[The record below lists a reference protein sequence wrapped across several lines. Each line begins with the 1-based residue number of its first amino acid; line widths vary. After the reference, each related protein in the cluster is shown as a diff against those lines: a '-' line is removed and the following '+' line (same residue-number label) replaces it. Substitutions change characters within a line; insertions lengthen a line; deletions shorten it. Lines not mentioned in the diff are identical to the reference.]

1 MANPSSPIIRLTR
14 AYRHLERLTELTRI
28 MVKFGFDEIFDR
40 IGLGDVLLRARRLVG
55 LTVPDHRPTRPRR
68 LRQALEEMGLVF
80 VKLGQ
85 YLSTRQD
92 ILPPEYLAE
101 LAILQDSVP
110 PMPSTEVERI
120 LKEELPEGIIEEI
133 SEKPLAAASI
143 GQVHEARLTDGSE
156 VVVKVRRPGLK
167 RQIATD
173 MEILAELAGQV
184 ERYLPFPEFVQPKDV
199 VAEFKRNLNS
209 ELNFRLEAVN
219 LERFGRYY
227 SQWARVKIPAL
238 RKSLCTENILVMEKI
253 SGLRLDDLEGFK
265 RTGIDPASVAK
276 LVSKA
281 AIDQI
286 MRFGFF
292 HADPHPGNILVMPGP
307 VLGYLD
313 FGLIGVVDRR
323 FRDSLMGL
331 ALGVVKKNE
340 AGVVRHLLRLTRRET
355 APNREKLELE
365 IGAFMETH
373 LSGSLKDIKI
383 GLLLKDALE
392 LLTQHEL
399 IIPNDLLLLVK
410 TLVQLESLGL
420 KLDPN
425 FNVINEVRPIL
436 VNLYRRRFSPMY
448 WLDVANRRGLE
459 MATTLESLPEDLS
472 PLYKTLKSGRLPAD
486 LTIKGFERMG
496 QFLNQASYRLSFAIV
511 LASLVIGSSVVMHAK
526 LPPLWRGLPILG
538 LVGFLGAGVVGFWLV
553 LDFLRKYK
561 DF

>member
-1 MANPSSPIIRLTR
+1 
-14 AYRHLERLTELTRI
+14 